1 MGNGGPSARADD
13 PIYGLIQGSPMC
25 GDIARLAVAQVFV
38 EHHLH
43 ILAMPLVDQ
52 EAGKV
57 GTADQGRVGR
67 IRRGALETVRYAQR
81 RQPVGDFARPHST
94 ALTKIGRASGR
105 ERVWK
110 NG

>member
-1 MGNGGPSARADD
+1 MGTGGPSARADD

-43 ILAMPLVDQ
+43 IIAMPLVDQ

-67 IRRGALETVRYAQR
+67 IRRGALKTDRKSVVEGKNVSVREDL
-81 RQPVGDFARPHST
+81 GG
-94 ALTKIGRASGR
+94 GRII
-105 ERVWK
+105 K
-110 NG
+110 

>member
-67 IRRGALETVRYAQR
+67 IRSEEQTSELQSLMRISYAVFCLQ
-81 RQPVGDFARPHST
+81 
-94 ALTKIGRASGR
+94 TKTNH
-105 ERVWK
+105 K
-110 NG
+110 QKPP